1 MPVDL
6 GVWKIEK
13 GCQPKKVE
21 FLPLEAEERLEELIA
36 KDIRILD
43 PRLLLI
49 GRQVP
54 TAFGKFIDL
63 LAIDPDGHLHV
74 VELKRNL
81 TPREVVAQ
89 LLDYGSWVRSLASE
103 DIAGIFANY
112 LKKYQPEDAGKGL
125 DEAFRAAFDGLSMP
139 EELNEAHELVV
150 VAGALDAS
158 TERIVT
164 YLAEHHGVGINAVF
178 FRFFKDGPSEYL
190 SRIWLNDPR
199 DIDES
204 VGEKKGSSTWNGEFY
219 VSFGEGA
226 NRRWEDARRHG
237 YIAAGGGSWYSN
249 TLNQLEPGNRIWV
262 NVPGCGYVGV
272 GIVRASATPITGFK
286 LPDSRGQLKPLKELV
301 PNSPSDKVPED
312 GLEYYV
318 KVDWVKTVS
327 LDEAIKEKGFFGN
340 QNSVA
345 KPKVRKWEHTVNRLK
360 QRLGIIG

>member
-13 GCQPKKVE
+13 GTQPKKVE
-21 FLPLEAEERLEELIA
+21 FLPFEAEDRLEEIISR
-36 KDIRILD
+36 DISILD

-63 LAIDPDGHLHV
+63 LAIDADGQLYV

-89 LLDYGSWVRSLASE
+89 LLDYGSWVRTLAAE
-103 DIAGIFANY
+103 DIAAIYANY
-112 LKKYQPEDAGKGL
+112 LRKYQPKEDARGL
-125 DEAFRAAFDGLSMP
+125 DDAFREAFGGLAMP
-139 EELNEAHELVV
+139 EELNESHELVV

-158 TERIVT
+158 TERIVS
-164 YLAEHHGVGINAVF
+164 YLAEHHGVAINAVF
-178 FRFFKDGPSEYL
+178 FRFYKDGANEFL
-190 SRIWLNDPR
+190 SRIWLNDPSE
-199 DIDES
+199 IDE
-204 VGEKKGSSTWNGEFY
+204 GTTDKKGGANWNGEFY
-219 VSFGEGA
+219 VSFGEGP
-226 NRRWEDARRHG
+226 NRRWEDARKHG

-249 TLNQLEPGNRIWV
+249 TLLQLEPGNRIWV

-272 GIVRASATPITGFK
+272 AIVTASAVPITDFK
-286 LPDSRGQLKPLKELV
+286 LPDGRGNLRPLKEFV
-301 PNSPSDKVPED
+301 PNSPSDKVPADE
-312 GLEYYV
+312 LEYYV
-318 KVDWVKTVS
+318 KVDWIKTVS

-345 KPKVRKWEHTVNRLK
+345 KPKVRKWDHTVSRLR
-360 QRLGIIG
+360 QRLGIKD

>member
-6 GVWKIEK
+6 GIWKIEK
-13 GCQPKKVE
+13 GSQPTKVE
-21 FLPLEAEERLEELIA
+21 FLPFEAEDRLEELIA
-36 KDIRILD
+36 RDIGILD

-49 GRQVP
+49 GRQIP

-63 LAIDPDGHLHV
+63 LAIDADGNLHV
-74 VELKRNL
+74 IELKRNL

-89 LLDYGSWVRSLASE
+89 LLDYGSWVRTLAAE
-103 DIAGIFANY
+103 DIAGIYSNY
-112 LKKYQPEDAGKGL
+112 LKKYHPRENAKGL
-125 DEAFRAAFDGLSMP
+125 DEAFQSAFGGLEMP

-164 YLAEHHGVGINAVF
+164 YLAEHHGVAINAVF
-178 FRFFKDGPSEYL
+178 FRFFKDQADEYL
-190 SRIWLNDPR
+190 SRIWLIDPSEV
-199 DIDES
+199 DDSAI
-204 VGEKKGSSTWNGEFY
+204 EKKAGLAWNREFY
-219 VSFGEGA
+219 VSFGEEK

-249 TLNQLEPGNRIWV
+249 TLHQLEPGNRIWV

-272 GIVRASATPITGFK
+272 GIVTAPATPITEFK
-286 LPDSRGQLKPLKELV
+286 LVDSRGQEKPLKDLV
-301 PNSPSDKVPED
+301 SNSPSNKVPADE
-312 GLEYYV
+312 LEYYV
-318 KVDWVKTVS
+318 KVDWLKTVS

-360 QRLGIIG
+360 QRLGISG